1 MRNCKIKNLALVPAC
16 FNEDF
21 LAWNKSKGLKIDL
34 CPVSKSARDINVS
47 AEKFIKTAFQGS
59 DHNILII
66 NFKVN
71 LSSICLICL
80 GVASTEKLVIGEFTS
95 DWEPSNLPLL
105 WFQRHICS
113 TLCCP
118 PKLLQ
123 HCKSDWQVFKSRCS
137 GNFLD
142 IILEVLSVEPRE
154 CVLFLAEISLLVWK
168 LFCSCV
174 QWDVIIVGSDISSFP
189 LSYI

>member
-34 CPVSKSARDINVS
+34 CPLSKSTKNINLS
-47 AEKFIKTAFQGS
+47 AEKFIKTDFQGS

-80 GVASTEKLVIGEFTS
+80 GATSTKKLAIDEFTLVS
-95 DWEPSNLPLL
+95 SLETCL
-105 WFQRHICS
+105 
-113 TLCCP
+113 
-118 PKLLQ
+118 
-123 HCKSDWQVFKSRCS
+123 CS
-137 GNFLD
+137 GFKG
-142 IILEVLSVEPRE
+142 ISAAH
-154 CVLFLAEISLLVWK
+154 CVVHPSYCNTVKGLAGL
-168 LFCSCV
+168 
-174 QWDVIIVGSDISSFP
+174 
-189 LSYI
+189 

>member
-1 MRNCKIKNLALVPAC
+1 MENHKVKNLALVPAC

-34 CPVSKSARDINVS
+34 GPVSKSTKNINVS
-47 AEKFIKTAFQGS
+47 AEKFIKTTFQGS

-80 GVASTEKLVIGEFTS
+80 GATSTKKLAIDEFTS
-95 DWEPSNLPLL
+95 GWESWNLPLVWL
-105 WFQRHICS
+105 QRHICS
-113 TLCCP
+113 KLCCL

-123 HCKSDWQVFKSRCS
+123 HCKRIDRSSR
-137 GNFLD
+137 LY
-142 IILEVLSVEPRE
+142 VLGTSWTQ
-154 CVLFLAEISLLVWK
+154 F
-168 LFCSCV
+168 
-174 QWDVIIVGSDISSFP
+174 
-189 LSYI
+189 